1 MVFKFILLFQAPIY
15 FFEIMKKDKKFKEKN
30 DLINI
35 KAFEIFKYKESNDNY
50 QNRTKLYQQI
60 VKKAL
65 FIAKIF
71 YFNYLFII
79 FSNNITSHFVYIKNI
94 L

>member
-50 QNRTKLYQQI
+50 
-60 VKKAL
+60 
-65 FIAKIF
+65 
-71 YFNYLFII
+71 
-79 FSNNITSHFVYIKNI
+79 
-94 L
+94 